1 VNGFTAAQNDLVRSP
16 RTPTLL
22 ERLSWAGISGAAT
35 ALVVSCFLPAFE
47 LRIEAFIGAGSA
59 QRGFDYEGTYSIV
72 PDLLPFGL
80 LPLTAGV
87 ALVVIGALGILRGSR
102 PWLVVPAFALALGLA
117 LLVFDT
123 EDKRLQ
129 WTGSGGVI
137 GYEHDNG
144 GPLLSP
150 GLDDLFAAARRSPE
164 AREPGWEL
172 VGGKYGYSSRG
183 RSGWRVFLW
192 STLTLL
198 WLTGYRLA
206 RLRFRP
212 WASLT
217 IVVAVTV
224 VTCLWLVLR
233 ALSGLS

>member
-1 VNGFTAAQNDLVRSP
+1 MVTAPP
-16 RTPTLL
+16 RAPTLL
-22 ERLSWAGISGAAT
+22 ERVCWAGILAAAA

-72 PDLLPFGL
+72 PDLLSFGL
-80 LPLTAGV
+80 LPLAVGV
-87 ALVVIGALGILRGSR
+87 ALVVIGALGIFRGSR
-102 PWLVVPAFALALGLA
+102 PWLIVPAFALALGLA

-123 EDKRLQ
+123 EDKRLE
-129 WTGSGGVI
+129 WAGSGGVI

-144 GPLLSP
+144 GPLLSR

-164 AREPGWEL
+164 AQEPGWEL
-172 VGGKYGYSSRG
+172 VGGRYGYSSRG
-183 RSGWRVFLW
+183 RGGWRLFLW
-192 STLTLL
+192 STLALL
-198 WLTGYRLA
+198 WLAGYRLA

-217 IVVAVTV
+217 IVVAATV
-224 VTCLWLVLR
+224 LTSLWLVLR